1 MDCFEK
7 GLPGLKDTDGLELRW
22 GNTDAIVRM
31 VDKIAQRQ
39 GFGDV
44 LAEGSRHAAAASV
57 SSLEL
62 MLKDYYRLRGL
73 DANGRPT
80 TEKLHSLG
88 ISDLAVKLQVV
99 GLPNGAVEMPGK
111 QGLVTYGRQ
120 IVSQGF
126 RQVEV
131 KKRPRLCGGG

>member
-7 GLPGLKDTDGLELRW
+7 GLPGLKDTDGLESRW
-22 GNTDAIVRM
+22 QNTDAIVRM

-44 LAEGSRHAAAASV
+44 LAEGSRRAAAGSV
-57 SSLEL
+57 PSLEL

-73 DANGRPT
+73 DAKGRPT

-88 ISDLAVKLQVV
+88 ISDLALKL
-99 GLPNGAVEMPGK
+99 
-111 QGLVTYGRQ
+111 
-120 IVSQGF
+120 
-126 RQVEV
+126 
-131 KKRPRLCGGG
+131 